1 MSCGYS
7 QLTEKKL
14 LTDRGDEYL
23 IISFMSSSLFLL
35 TSINLHCF
43 VSSALATVHL
53 VDKYQKYQKCHA
65 FQIN

>member
-1 MSCGYS
+1 MSYGCS
-7 QLTEKKL
+7 RLTEKKL

-23 IISFMSSSLFLL
+23 IISFMPSSLFHL

-43 VSSALATVHL
+43 VSTALGTVQL
-53 VDKYQKYQKCHA
+53 LAKYQKFHA